1 MAALIEISVPVAIL
15 PLEHR
20 QPAWGEGGEGG
31 HRGPVSVMAHVEAP
45 SVASGE
51 QGQGGDRVGPTSRTS
66 WTQRERLE
74 LIKVFLKKDYRYKKM

>member
-1 MAALIEISVPVAIL
+1 MRLVFLWPF
-15 PLEHR
+15 R
-20 QPAWGEGGEGG
+20 PAWGGGAEA
-31 HRGPVSVMAHVEAP
+31 PVSVMAHVEAP

-74 LIKVFLKKDYRYKKM
+74 LIKVF